1 VLAVLS
7 LVARALGA
15 GAVARLH
22 LASTGLSPVRDAVSD
37 YGTTDEHMLYR
48 VQVVAF
54 GASALLLM
62 AALADEDGVRRSGL
76 VWLTIY
82 GAARIAIAWF
92 MIDRDLTKPTT
103 EGRVHAL
110 LAALAFTA
118 IAVAATTIGG
128 DLGDSFHV
136 LGWIVAGAAI
146 ATAVFRAVPQLRPW
160 FGLVER
166 LLYAAT
172 AVWIVAV
179 ALHAV

>member
-7 LVARALGA
+7 LVALALGA
-15 GAVARLH
+15 GAVVRLH
-22 LASTGLSPVRDAVSD
+22 LVPAELSPVRNAVSD
-37 YGTTDEHMLYR
+37 YGTTDHHLLYR

-54 GASALLLM
+54 GVAALLLM
-62 AALADEDGVRRSGL
+62 AALAGDDGIQRSGL
-76 VWLTIY
+76 VWLAVY

-103 EGRVHAL
+103 EGRVHAV

-136 LGWIVAGAAI
+136 LGWVVAGTAI
-146 ATAVFRAVPQLRPW
+146 ATAVFRVVPQLVPW

-166 LLYAAT
+166 LLYLAT
-172 AVWIVAV
+172 TVWIAAV
-179 ALHAV
+179 AIHLA